1 MSNYK
6 TEQTTTI
13 HLEQMLFGG
22 LAKVLIPWQTENG
35 VLKNMDI
42 RCPLTMSFSK
52 PKLKILINEMI
63 RDEDNNPIEFG
74 QNYRDIINFDTNHPN
89 TNEREILGWRETIW
103 NFSMYRSLE
112 IWEVLSPK
120 KIEASLGELSKFG
133 QSSLKALLSEKI
145 I

>member
-1 MSNYK
+1 
-6 TEQTTTI
+6 
-13 HLEQMLFGG
+13 
-22 LAKVLIPWQTENG
+22 
-35 VLKNMDI
+35 
-42 RCPLTMSFSK
+42 
-52 PKLKILINEMI
+52 MI